1 MKLDPTEVVDYIEA
15 SNNVIELQKTS
26 IEELEKSASDK
37 DTEIGAKSEKIQK
50 LEKKLTEQEEKV
62 AQAQDEPVQEAARTP
77 WGTGQKQEVVKSNMR
92 DSEKKL
98 YERFGVPIN

>member
-26 IEELEKSASDK
+26 IEELEKSASEQDV
-37 DTEIGAKSEKIQK
+37 KIQE
-50 LEKKLTEQEEKV
+50 LEQKLTEQEEKV
-62 AQAQDEPVQEAARTP
+62 AQVHEEPEQEAAGTP
-77 WGTGQKQEVVKSNMR
+77 WGTGQKQEIVKSNMR